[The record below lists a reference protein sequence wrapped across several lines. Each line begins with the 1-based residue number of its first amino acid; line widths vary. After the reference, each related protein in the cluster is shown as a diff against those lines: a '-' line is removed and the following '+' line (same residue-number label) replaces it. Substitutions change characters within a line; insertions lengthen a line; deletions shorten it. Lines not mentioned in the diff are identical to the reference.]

1 MMSSRE
7 VIEMASTS
15 LCETGSEGE
24 RHFRQVGLVLIGLSR
39 RLQDLGSRPRAGRE
53 ISPEQAFFL
62 IELVR
67 VGTITIRRRGAG
79 AGERQPVRDR
89 FAKKLVRKGLA
100 NRTRDWD
107 DRRIIH
113 FTSTAAG
120 RELAEEL
127 LQEYA
132 HAVAGVFEGA
142 SWRERDAFLTMLTLI
157 DESLTK

>member
-67 VGTITIRRRGAG
+67 VGTITIRKRGSG
-79 AGERQPVRDR
+79 APQPVRDR
-89 FAKKLVRKGLA
+89 FAKKLVKKGLA

-107 DRRIIH
+107 DRCVIH

-132 HAVAGVFEGA
+132 HAVAGAFEGA

-157 DESLTK
+157 DESLTE